1 MVSQDGGPAS
11 LVATVSPSDTSYE
24 HFGVIPNS
32 RYCYFIQAFDSAGL
46 KMSSSNIQC
55 AIITKPH
62 QPKFV
67 YLRYATVRSNDKVKI
82 GFFVDTTSYISRYK
96 VLRSEDGLN
105 YDTIAFLPS
114 TNLTANVSYTDAD
127 ALVNEKSY
135 FYKVV
140 VVDSCNLNVLTSNT
154 GRTIYLNGDV
164 TNYLYN
170 NLWWNAYEDRVPLG
184 YNVFREVEDFESY
197 NKIQSFLSTTTSFTD
212 DIGNYTQSGGR
223 FKYTIEAP
231 LFDVFDTIFSFTDTV
246 YSNEIILLQPP
257 RLYVPNAFSPNG
269 MNNIFKPIGVF
280 TEKDNYEMIIYD
292 RWGQKVFETTDYNE
306 GWDGKFNG
314 KNAESAIYTY
324 FIHITNAFNKTFN
337 KRGTVMLIR

>member
-1 MVSQDGGPAS
+1 M
-11 LVATVSPSDTSYE
+11 
-24 HFGVIPNS
+24 
-32 RYCYFIQAFDSAGL
+32 
-46 KMSSSNIQC
+46 
-55 AIITKPH
+55 
-62 QPKFV
+62 
-67 YLRYATVRSNDKVKI
+67 
-82 GFFVDTTSYISRYK
+82 
-96 VLRSEDGLN
+96 RSEDGLN